1 MTFRQKRWLLAA
13 FVLLVA
19 VDGWYLL
26 QGPREPAYE
35 GKPLRYWFKEYCRSG
50 QQIVWDPSRREEA
63 AAALHQ
69 MGTNAVPYLLEQ
81 AFNRRPDSAFRKRV
95 YRLLNDLPRSWRLP
109 VFVSPEVMR
118 EEAGFA
124 LEEIKP
130 PARQLLPLLEPYL
143 KSTNS
148 FERRQAL
155 FILGTVSEGAEQA
168 VPWLC
173 AALKSSDPWER
184 VLAVQSLGWIG
195 PKARA
200 AVPDLIAV
208 LAAPGNTNQPSPLAG
223 TAWALGAIGSNAA
236 PALRLMQ
243 AVFGQETN
251 WNSRCT
257 IAGALCQIDGG
268 QTNAL
273 AFLTDGL
280 TSYEPAKDRWIAASQ
295 LGKIGPGAKAAV
307 PVLLEALDGTNEML
321 VSQVPG
327 ALKKMGVATGT
338 FLPRMKKRLQ
348 SDSEMTRA
356 NAAARVLDIDPAD
369 REAQLVLTE
378 LIKRQSIFR
387 GFAIESL
394 GRARPAVGEA
404 VAVLDAVVKSRS
416 RERQAA
422 LTALR
427 QIEAKGAARK

>member
-1 MTFRQKRWLLAA
+1 VTFRQKRWLLAA

-19 VDGWYLL
+19 AGGWYLL

-50 QQIVWDPSRREEA
+50 QQIVWDPSRRGEA

-69 MGTNAVPYLLEQ
+69 MGTNAVPYLLGQ
-81 AFNRRPDSAFRKRV
+81 AFNSRPDSALRKEV
-95 YRLLNDLPRSWRLP
+95 YRLLNDLPRSWGLP
-109 VFVSPEVMR
+109 LFVSPEVMR
-118 EEAGFA
+118 QEGGSA

-130 PARQLLPLLEPYL
+130 PANQLLPLLERHL

-148 FERRQAL
+148 LERRQAL
-155 FILGTVSEGAEQA
+155 FILGTAGEGAEQA

-195 PKARA
+195 PQARA
-200 AVPDLIAV
+200 AVPALIEV
-208 LAAPGNTNQPSPLAG
+208 LKAPQHINRPDRSA
-223 TAWALGAIGSNAA
+223 AWALGAIGSSAA
-236 PALRLMQ
+236 PALPLVQ
-243 AVFGQETN
+243 DLFAQETN
-251 WNSRCT
+251 WNSRCM
-257 IAGALCQIDGG
+257 IAGALCQIDVG
-268 QTNAL
+268 QTDAL

-280 TSYEPAKDRWIAASQ
+280 TSYEPASDRWIAASQ
-295 LGKIGPGAKAAV
+295 LGKIGPRAKAAV
-307 PVLLEALDGTNEML
+307 PALLEALDGTNEML

-327 ALKKMGVATGT
+327 ALKKMGVPAET

-348 SDSEMTRA
+348 SDNETTRA
-356 NAAARVLDIDPAD
+356 NAAARVLEIDPAD
-369 REAQLVLTE
+369 REAQLVLID
-378 LIKRQSIFR
+378 LIKRQSIFQ

-404 VAVLDAVVKSRS
+404 VSVLRAVVKSRS
-416 RERQAA
+416 RERVAA
-422 LTALR
+422 LKALKR
-427 QIEAKGAARK
+427 IEVKGGAKK